1 MTVFETIAFVVNLI
15 PFLAFMGFGV
25 IDNFGD
31 DGEGYFVLK
40 NITMFPIIAFRELYK
55 HYNFVGSLILTILL
69 LSVYPA
75 AILTVVVLG
84 SAKIIIT
91 LFNFLFK
98 RKEKIE

>member
-1 MTVFETIAFVVNLI
+1 MTVFVTITFVVNVI
-15 PFLAFMGFGV
+15 PFLTFMGFGIV
-25 IDNFGD
+25 DNFSD

-40 NITMFPIIAFRELYK
+40 NIAMFPIIAFRELYEY
-55 HYNFVGSLILTILL
+55 YNFVGSLILTVLL

-84 SAKIIIT
+84 SAKLIIT

-98 RKEKIE
+98 RKEEVE